1 MFFKKELSQELS
13 PTGGKL
19 VAMKC
24 DVSKE
29 EDILSMMS
37 AIKSQFG
44 GADICIN
51 NAGLNYNAPL
61 LSGST
66 EMWRETL
73 EVRMGQVLCQ
83 DILIVTVFEEERNFT
98 NVFSN
103 FSMKFSWPFIILY
116 FILLWSGQFSY
127 VYCVVLFLQDMSFAQ
142 WSLLQNY
149 NFSWLYHIH
158 NLKCKHDCHLYC
170 KFP

>member
-1 MFFKKELSQELS
+1 MTLLMIKVLQTLSQELS

-29 EDILSMMS
+29 EDILSLMS

-51 NAGLNYNAPL
+51 NAGLGRDASL

-66 EMWRETL
+66 AMWKEMI
-73 EVRMGQVLCQ
+73 EVSKIM
-83 DILIVTVFEEERNFT
+83 
-98 NVFSN
+98 
-103 FSMKFSWPFIILY
+103 
-116 FILLWSGQFSY
+116 
-127 VYCVVLFLQDMSFAQ
+127 
-142 WSLLQNY
+142 
-149 NFSWLYHIH
+149 
-158 NLKCKHDCHLYC
+158 
-170 KFP
+170 

>member
-1 MFFKKELSQELS
+1 MSQELS

-51 NAGLNYNAPL
+51 NAGLGREASL
-61 LSGST
+61 LTGST
-66 EMWRETL
+66 EKWREMI
-73 EVRMGQVLCQ
+73 EVS
-83 DILIVTVFEEERNFT
+83 DIV
-98 NVFSN
+98 
-103 FSMKFSWPFIILY
+103 
-116 FILLWSGQFSY
+116 
-127 VYCVVLFLQDMSFAQ
+127 
-142 WSLLQNY
+142 
-149 NFSWLYHIH
+149 
-158 NLKCKHDCHLYC
+158 
-170 KFP
+170 

>member
-1 MFFKKELSQELS
+1 MTLLMIKVLQTLSQELS

-29 EDILSMMS
+29 EDILSLMS

-51 NAGLNYNAPL
+51 NAGLGRDASL

-66 EMWRETL
+66 ALWKEMI
-73 EVRMGQVLCQ
+73 EVSKIM
-83 DILIVTVFEEERNFT
+83 
-98 NVFSN
+98 
-103 FSMKFSWPFIILY
+103 
-116 FILLWSGQFSY
+116 
-127 VYCVVLFLQDMSFAQ
+127 
-142 WSLLQNY
+142 
-149 NFSWLYHIH
+149 
-158 NLKCKHDCHLYC
+158 
-170 KFP
+170 